1 MEPINLLIKPASS
14 LCNLRCKYCFYFDVA
29 ACRETKSYGIMKTEL
44 LEIIV
49 KKHFPKLT
57 AIVLLLFRAESLHL
71 QDWIFTK
78 SLSSFKK
85 NITIKILIYIIPF
98 RQTDIFSMKNG
109 QLFSQR
115 ITFLWEFHLTVIR
128 IHTTSTELIL
138 KTKAHLLK

>member
-29 ACRETKSYGIMKTEL
+29 ACREIKSYGIMKTEL

-49 KKHFPKLT
+49 KKHFLRLT